1 MGRLSPSDVE
11 WFSTRPSG
19 AATPGGHFFYTKFL
33 VIRHTIYLEVI
44 YVNYK
49 HYKISRDL
57 AWQVLIN
64 EKVTDLPVKIGS
76 LCKNMGVTMRYFTPA
91 DGNDG
96 KSLIVDGQAVIL
108 VSDQCST
115 ARQRFT
121 AAHELGHILL
131 GHVGEY
137 QLVNREPSSRDNPI
151 EQEANVFASRI
162 LAPACVL
169 WALDARTPEQIAEL
183 CQISY
188 QSACFRAERMAL
200 LYERNKFL
208 TSPLEQEVYLQF
220 ERFIR
225 RKKRWRL

>member
-1 MGRLSPSDVE
+1 M
-11 WFSTRPSG
+11 
-19 AATPGGHFFYTKFL
+19 
-33 VIRHTIYLEVI
+33 
-44 YVNYK
+44 NYRD
-49 HYKISRDL
+49 YKKSRDL

-64 EKVTDLPVKIGS
+64 EKITELPVKIGP
-76 LCKNMGVTMRYFTPA
+76 LCKNLEITLRYFTPT

-96 KSLIVDGQAVIL
+96 KSLIVDDQAVIL
-108 VSDQCST
+108 VSDQCPP

-137 QLVNREPSSRDNPI
+137 QLVNREPSPTDNPI
-151 EQEANVFASRI
+151 EQEANVFASRV

-169 WALDARTPEQIAEL
+169 WALDVRTPEQISKL

-188 QSACFRAERMAL
+188 QAACFRAERMKI

-220 ERFIR
+220 EKFIR